1 MAYLINYSDS
11 NKGTI
16 SIEDSTI
23 NQTTSLDIPGRNTT
37 SYGSV
42 IAESFLKLL
51 ENFSNTAA
59 PRNPIQG
66 QLWYDTS
73 TGVNSLKLYDG
84 TSWVNAGGLKKGNNA
99 PAVASSLTG
108 DLWADTDNN
117 QLYIFTGSA
126 WTLVGPE
133 YSDGL
138 LTGAKP
144 LTVTGKDEVN
154 YTVLQIE
161 VQGNPIAIYSTRS
174 FSPKSTIVG
183 FSIIQPGLNLSSANI
198 AGAGIGKYYG
208 TAEKAE
214 NLVVSAN
221 ELPVAASKFLRSDV
235 SSTTNEQLIISNDKG
250 LRIGVTNTIDIAVSN
265 GTGQMVNQTQGAPL
279 DFKIKNDDGVQKNV
293 LRIDSNEKVGINTI
307 TPAEALD
314 VSGSIQASDNLIIQ
328 GTTDSTS
335 IGTGS
340 VKISGGVGIAKK
352 LWVGNAVNIAGTT
365 TSASIEPSATQT
377 YNLGS
382 SDKRWQTV
390 HAVQF
395 RGDIVGNVTGTVTGG
410 AANANKLTTASTFQ
424 LSGDVSSNQITFDG
438 STGGTTKVFTTAIS
452 NTFIANKTLA
462 TAPRQDDEVII
473 NRVSGDST
481 GVFKISQSALVSSVP
496 VIPIGTIVPFGGVNL
511 PAGWLL
517 CDGSE
522 QRIADYLDLYN
533 AIQFQFK
540 DQSQVASGFFGL
552 PDFRGRFPLGA
563 DNMGGTS
570 ANRVTDVNADTVG
583 LASGVES
590 RAIDVK
596 NLPEHEH
603 DLRSPKGAQFYVI
616 LDDSGTPQDADTIIY
631 DAPTGNQAGQARTSS
646 GGVLNRRNIQYNQ
659 NTGLEEFETFDITE
673 LGTPYNVM
681 NPFLTVKY
689 IIYTGVGG

>member
-161 VQGNPIAIYSTRS
+161 VQGNPIAIYSTRT

-279 DFKIKNDDGVQKNV
+279 DFKIKNDDGIQKNV
-293 LRIDSNEKVGINTI
+293 LRIDSTEKVGINTI

-314 VSGSIQASDNLIIQ
+314 VAGSIQASNNLIVQ

-377 YNLGS
+377 FNLGS
-382 SDKRWQTV
+382 SEKRWQTV

-646 GGVLNRRNIQYNQ
+646 GGLLNRRNITYNQ
-659 NTGLEEFETFDITE
+659 NTGLEQFETFDISE
-673 LGTPYNVM
+673 LGTPFNVL

-689 IIYTGVGG
+689 IIYSGVGG